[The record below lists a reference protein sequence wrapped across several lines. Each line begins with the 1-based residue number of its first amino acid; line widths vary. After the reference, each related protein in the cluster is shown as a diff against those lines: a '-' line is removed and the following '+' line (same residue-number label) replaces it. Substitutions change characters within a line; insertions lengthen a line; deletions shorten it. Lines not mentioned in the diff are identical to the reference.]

1 MSTTAATISTVSTGA
16 AAGAAV
22 DPKTQQYDY
31 QKERRTF
38 GQQTAFG
45 DRHDLQF
52 TQAADRDTFRTAYML
67 QDPVSQCTQ
76 YGKQMAAN
84 EANTERAT
92 FESRGAL
99 HTEGG
104 WPKDVSLADPEQT
117 TRYRRKIEKDELF
130 ITQVMALCKPMEH
143 CILQNNAVNIYETF
157 FEDLEPAPLLDPCSS
172 RTLNV
177 YRDPCQRKRPVTHLS
192 WSPDGG
198 GKLAVSYCDRRFV
211 DGGADEM
218 GADSFVWEVGECH
231 TTFNCCYFD
240 YSPVTPSPRKP

>member
-1 MSTTAATISTVSTGA
+1 MSSNTP
-16 AAGAAV
+16 V
-22 DPKTQQYDY
+22 DPKTQQYEY

-38 GQQTAFG
+38 GQQVAFD
-45 DRHDLQF
+45 DRHELMH
-52 TQAADRDTFRTAYML
+52 THPANRDIFKSYIL

-84 EANTERAT
+84 EVNTERAT

-99 HTEGG
+99 HMEGG

-117 TRYRRKIEKDELF
+117 VRYRRKIEKDELF

-143 CILQNNAVNIYETF
+143 CIFQNNAVNIYETF
-157 FEDLEPAPLLDPCSS
+157 FEELEPAPLLDPCSS

-177 YRDPCQRKRPVTHLS
+177 YRDPSARKRPVTHLS

-198 GKLAVSYCDRRFV
+198 GKLAVSYCDRRFA
-211 DGGADEM
+211 GGGGGEIDN
-218 GADSFVWEVGECH
+218 DSFIWEIGGCRWLDTV
-231 TTFNCCYFD
+231 
-240 YSPVTPSPRKP
+240 